1 MTKTNSPAPSDQKS
15 AATSGAK
22 RASKPSS
29 PRKGDAPAPAPPR
42 VSHACLE
49 AGPLFGDARL
59 VEGATFDP
67 LYDRLFAL
75 GYPHFALLCDEELS
89 PDALLDRAP
98 DAIYGTKGVPPWG
111 PWPRA
116 LARGVTR
123 VFLDLPKAF
132 VNNKGTLSEQ
142 AVQTLLEPAPV
153 DLDEAKRMFARLLSS
168 WHSMNVVLHV
178 PRLLEAELGESATVA
193 LAEAVLALPD
203 ESLRSPQTGRF
214 DLCVDFGL
222 SLRVRG
228 DRPLPV
234 RRGTRAL
241 YVLPARRA
249 SPPLRRCAHRVGGV
263 FARSGRALGARP
275 R

>member
-1 MTKTNSPAPSDQKS
+1 MT
-15 AATSGAK
+15 
-22 RASKPSS
+22 
-29 PRKGDAPAPAPPR
+29 
-42 VSHACLE
+42 
-49 AGPLFGDARL
+49 
-59 VEGATFDP
+59 
-67 LYDRLFAL
+67 DRRHILFAAHPPV
-75 GYPHFALLCDEELS
+75 GHTSALRAVGAEL
-89 PDALLDRAP
+89 AP